1 MESLYKEKECLER
14 EILNIICWYNEYI
27 LNVDPKYFS
36 TAAGEIIKIAKE
48 DYEVNGEIDIV
59 KYRMLANKY
68 NINLDENI
76 YTFKEF
82 ENIYRQVK
90 ELYYAIKLQEELKL
104 KVLASLTSKNFN
116 YPAALQNL
124 IILVENAEI
133 THTVIKAYD
142 TVINNVIEDLKNPHK
157 DKTGYSTNIPSIDNK
172 LKGLKKHQYII
183 IAARTNTGKTTF
195 ALWLAHK
202 LMKQG
207 AKVLYICHEQ
217 EAERL
222 MKKVIGIS
230 TKKEF
235 DEISIED
242 IEDFNK
248 KFKNKIHFIDA
259 KIDIHRLAYEVKLA
273 KLKYGVDVV
282 FVDHIGLLKS
292 HNNKLS
298 RHELISEI
306 SKQLKTIAM
315 HEKLLVITLAQ
326 INRKID
332 HTKDKKPTLTML
344 KDSGAL
350 EEDADAILLLH
361 REGIYKDDIDERR
374 MLVRVAKNRD
384 FGLLG
389 DVEIMLK
396 EDFSFYELTEDY
408 AFLKAS
414 NYDDIPF

>member
-1 MESLYKEKECLER
+1 
-14 EILNIICWYNEYI
+14 
-27 LNVDPKYFS
+27 
-36 TAAGEIIKIAKE
+36 
-48 DYEVNGEIDIV
+48 
-59 KYRMLANKY
+59 MLADKY
-68 NINLDENI
+68 NINLDENV

-90 ELYYAIKLQEELKL
+90 ELYHAIKLQEELKL
-104 KVLASLTSKNFN
+104 KVLANLTTKNFN

-124 IILVENAEI
+124 RLLVENAEI

-142 TVINNVIEDLKNPHK
+142 TIINNILEDIKNSQNK
-157 DKTGYSTNIPSIDNK
+157 DKSGYLTNIPSIDNK

-195 ALWLAHK
+195 ALWLNYK
-202 LMKQG
+202 LMEQG
-207 AKVLYICHEQ
+207 AKILYIWHEQ

-222 MKKVIGIS
+222 MKKVIGIEA
-230 TKKEF
+230 KKEF
-235 DEISIED
+235 DEITVND
-242 IEDFNK
+242 IENFNK

-273 KLKYGVDVV
+273 KIKYGVDVV
-282 FVDHIGLLKS
+282 FVDHIGLLKA

-298 RHELISEI
+298 RHELISKI

-361 REGIYKDDIDERR
+361 REGIYKDDVDERR

-384 FGLLG
+384 FGVLG
-389 DVEIMLK
+389 DIEIILK
-396 EDFSFYELTEDY
+396 EDFNFYELTEDY
-408 AFLKAS
+408 DFLKAS
-414 NYDDIPF
+414 NDDIPF